1 MDKEKTRPFGPAD
14 ILLPKSANMTKWS
27 VIACDQHTSEPEY
40 WERVDAF
47 IGEEPSTLRLMLPE
61 HLYHSGSLPELID
74 KTGHAMDTYLDT
86 GVFHTIPDTYIY
98 VERTLYS
105 GKVRR
110 GIVGQIDLECYDH
123 SDKNGALIRSTE
135 GIVKEKMPPRI
146 RLREGARAELTHVL
160 VLVDD
165 PECMLI
171 EPLTEMKQEADKLY
185 DFSLM
190 ENGGHICGYKVNK
203 KGRESIEKAIDTFLD
218 FDHFRSRYGFDNEP
232 ILLFATGD
240 GNHSLATAKACWEKM
255 KPNLTDRE
263 RQNHPAR
270 FALVEIVNI
279 RDQALEFEPI
289 NRVVFDCDPEHLL
302 GALLKFYPGSKIGMD
317 EGHNI
322 SFSCCGTADVLTIPA
337 DTAPLA
343 IGALGNFLDWYLE
356 RHPGKLDFVH
366 GDDVVIRLSR
376 KKNTIG
382 FVLPAVDKSMFFASI
397 IRGGAMPRKTFSM
410 GSARDKRY
418 YLEMRKLEKTE

>member
-1 MDKEKTRPFGPAD
+1 MDKEKNRVFGPAD
-14 ILLPKSANMTKWS
+14 ILLPKSADMEKWS

-40 WERVDAF
+40 WEGVDEF
-47 IGEEPSTLRLMLPE
+47 VGQEPSTLRLMLPE
-61 HLYHSGSLPELID
+61 HLYHCSNLAEMIE
-74 KTGHAMDTYLDT
+74 KTRSAMDTYLDT
-86 GVFHTIPDTYIY
+86 GVFQTIPDSYIY
-98 VERTLYS
+98 VERTLFS

-110 GIVGQIDLECYDH
+110 GLIGQIDLECYDH
-123 SDKNGALIRSTE
+123 SDKSGALIRSTE

-165 PECMLI
+165 PERMLI
-171 EPLTEMKQEADKLY
+171 EPLIGLKREEDKLY
-185 DFSLM
+185 DFTLM
-190 ENGGHICGYKVNK
+190 EQGGHIRGYRVNK
-203 KGRESIEKAIDTFLD
+203 EGRESIEKAIDAFLD
-218 FDHFRSRYGFDNEP
+218 PDHFRLRYGFDNEP
-232 ILLFATGD
+232 VLLFATGD

-255 KPNLTDRE
+255 KPNLTDEE

-279 RDQALEFEPI
+279 RDEALEFEPI
-289 NRVVFDCDPEHLL
+289 NRVMFNCDPKHLL
-302 GALLKFYPGSKIGMD
+302 DELLKFYPGSKIGLG

-343 IGALGNFLDWYLE
+343 IGALGNFFDWYLE
-356 RHPGKLDFVH
+356 RYPGKLDFVH

-382 FVLPAVDKSMFFASI
+382 FVLPAIDKSMFFASI

-418 YLEMRKLEKTE
+418 YLELRRLEKTK